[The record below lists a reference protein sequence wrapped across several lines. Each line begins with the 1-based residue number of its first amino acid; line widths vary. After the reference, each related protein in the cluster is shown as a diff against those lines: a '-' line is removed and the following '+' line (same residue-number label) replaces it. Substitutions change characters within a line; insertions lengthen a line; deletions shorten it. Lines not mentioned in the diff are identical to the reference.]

1 MSRIL
6 CAGLLCASLSL
17 AACTAA
23 PVAPPTAAPAPTPT
37 RTTVRIVNLPFIAFA
52 PFYIATEEGFFQE
65 QGIEPELVNMATQP
79 DTLPALLSGQV
90 DVVSGQLSA
99 GMFNLIARGGDARLV
114 ADKGY
119 VDPQSCDNIVL
130 IARKS
135 LIPAGVTPTR
145 DFLQTRKISVVPG
158 SWNDYLAD
166 KLLASVNLT
175 TSDFAENVQLP
186 STSDLGALDNAQID
200 LLMQNEPWVTML
212 EDAGHQPILN
222 QAHEVVPNAESAVM
236 MYGPKLM
243 GANADLGNRFM
254 VAYLQGVHQ
263 YKQGKTDRN
272 IAIIAQYTQL
282 KPDLLERMCWPTLR
296 EDGSLNVESV
306 MDFQTWAV
314 AKGLVQTPVTPEQLI
329 DTTFTSA
336 AGARLAALG

>member
-6 CAGLLCASLSL
+6 CAGLLCASLAV
-17 AACTAA
+17 AACTPA
-23 PVAPPTAAPAPTPT
+23 PVAPPTAAPAPTPA

-52 PFYIATEEGFFQE
+52 PFYIATEEGFFQQ

-119 VDPQSCDNIVL
+119 VDPQSCDNLVL
-130 IARKS
+130 LARKG
-135 LIPAGVTPTR
+135 LTQPGQTPTHE
-145 DFLQTRKISVVPG
+145 FLASKKFSVVPG

-166 KLLASVNLT
+166 KLLSSVGLT
-175 TSDFAENVQLP
+175 TADFAENVQLP
-186 STSDLGALDNAQID
+186 STSDLGALDSGQID

-212 EDAGHQPILN
+212 EDAGHQPILS
-222 QAHEVVPNAESAVM
+222 QAHVVVPNAESAVM

-263 YKQGKTDRN
+263 YNQGKTDRN
-272 IAIIAQYTQL
+272 VAIIAQYTQL
-282 KPDLLERMCWPTLR
+282 KPDLLQRMCWPTLR
-296 EDGSLNVESV
+296 ESGSLNVDSV
-306 MDFQTWAV
+306 MDFQSWAV

-329 DTTFTSA
+329 DTSFTSA
-336 AGARLAALG
+336 AAARLAALN